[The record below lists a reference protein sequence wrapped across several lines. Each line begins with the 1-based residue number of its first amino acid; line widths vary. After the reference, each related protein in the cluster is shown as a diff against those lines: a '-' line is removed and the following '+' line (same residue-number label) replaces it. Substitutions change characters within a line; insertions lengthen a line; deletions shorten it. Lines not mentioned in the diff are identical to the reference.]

1 MVDECPKQV
10 AHMVEECSKKLNM
23 VDELPKSC
31 TCFMSSKKFVV
42 VIAIGRDLLEK
53 HGGHIC

>member
-1 MVDECPKQV
+1 MADTGTGKAPK
-10 AHMVEECSKKLNM
+10 ELNM

>member
-23 VDELPKSC
+23 VDELPEQLNRVNK
-31 TCFMSSKKFVV
+31 FPKKV
-42 VIAIGRDLLEK
+42 G
-53 HGGHIC
+53 HG